1 MTSLAERVEE
11 WAGQDGDALETAIVA
26 AIDPEW
32 IACSNARFEQ
42 IKAEVRQRE
51 GANFDKFWAARGD
64 AIRRDCAPTPGYTHS
79 LDAARK
85 LIPPGWHIG
94 MLTECDE
101 DSEPYCCLTENEDPC
116 RDATGKGATLTLS
129 LLAAA
134 LRARG
139 L

>member
-11 WAGQDGDALETAIVA
+11 AMPDDEALETAIIA
-26 AIDPEW
+26 AMDPEW
-32 IACSNARFEQ
+32 MAGANVRFEQ
-42 IKAEVRQRE
+42 IKTEMKQRE
-51 GANFDKFWAARGD
+51 GANFDTFWAARGD
-64 AIRRDCAPTPGYTHS
+64 AIRRHCYPTRGFTRS

-85 LIPPGWHIG
+85 LVPDGWHIG

-116 RDATGKGATLTLS
+116 RDVTGKGVTLVLS
-129 LLAAA
+129 LAAAA